1 LDPKF
6 DLQVGFYDE
15 KSSGRSKY
23 LNFMLAS
30 YSIDGEFLGF
40 TELGSELSQCP
51 FSYENVLSMKKFG
64 TITNNTCNFYLYDLL
79 RPETQP
85 D

>member
-40 TELGSELSQCP
+40 TELGSELS
-51 FSYENVLSMKKFG
+51 
-64 TITNNTCNFYLYDLL
+64 
-79 RPETQP
+79 
-85 D
+85 